1 MSYPLNRDRNRNRG
15 DTNGGGF
22 GPSINFNFAASNTLD
37 PRVTFSR
44 ASNATYVDSTGNLAY
59 APSNLLTYSEQFDNA
74 AWTKVRASV
83 TANSI
88 AAPNNT
94 LTADTLVED
103 TTASNTHLA
112 FSSSITASAGT
123 IYTYTIYAK
132 AAGRNWLNIQ
142 IGTGT
147 EAYGSLVPFCFF
159 NVTDGSIGTFAN
171 CTGIATL
178 VGGGWYRCVLT
189 AIATTVAST
198 TNMRLKLAESSTSD
212 SYTGDGVSGLYLWGA
227 QLNLD
232 GLQPYNSTTVK
243 NLLGYTQE
251 FENAAWTKSNSF
263 IQTNLLTYS
272 EQFDNAAWVK
282 VGMTVT
288 ANAETAP
295 NNTVTGDKLVPD
307 VVTGLPYT
315 FQTITVVSGA
325 NYAWSVYLKAA
336 GYSWVF
342 LDAFDG
348 ANHRTWFDLST
359 GTIGTVEAGNTATI
373 TDVGN
378 GWYRCTIARSSGGVS
393 TAYAVAIVSGN
404 NALNITGNGVSG
416 VFAWGA
422 QLVQGTTPGDY
433 QATTTTTLPV
443 QYRAP
448 DGSLTADKLVET
460 TATGVHYIRQFP
472 NPIGPTCFSVYAKAA
487 ERTAVSLDM
496 FDATNGARRVEFN
509 LSTGAIIATLG
520 AGVTSSIVS
529 MGSGWYRCSMVVP
542 SAAAGGDTKV
552 QLYNGGVSWA
562 GDGTSGVYIWGAQ
575 LSDSASLDP
584 YVYNFAAAP
593 AAAAYYGPR
602 FYYDPS
608 TLAPLGLL
616 IEEQRTNSIRNNTM
630 QGAVAGTPG
639 TAPTNWTI
647 SNPVDGITPQ
657 IVGTGT
663 SNGIQYI
670 DVKYTG
676 TSGTAGATTLI
687 GFEQNAQI
695 AALNGQTWTSSAY
708 VAIVGGSTTNIPALV
723 LRTRFNNAAAANLT
737 TTDVSVAT
745 ATSTLSR
752 FVVTGTATDATTAFV
767 NATIVANFA
776 DNSAIDI
783 TLRIG
788 LPQLEQGATATS
800 VIPTTTA
807 AATRATDTAVMQGA
821 NFSNWYNPV
830 EGTLFVEA
838 ANAQAAPA
846 LFSTDDGTTSNRV
859 ITYFNA
865 ANSPAFR
872 VVSGGVDQ
880 ANFAAG
886 SIAQNA
892 TFRLSA
898 AYQLNNFAASLN
910 GAATVTDT
918 SGTVPTV
925 QTTARLGANVS
936 GATIING
943 YLRRIAYYPRRLSNN
958 ELQAITT

>member
-1 MSYPLNRDRNRNRG
+1 MTFG
-15 DTNGGGF
+15 AGF
-22 GPSINFNFAASNTLD
+22 GFPKARFPMGAGPTLD
-37 PRVTFSR
+37 MDFAGTGTLPPSVTFSR
-44 ASNATYVDSTGNLAY
+44 ASNATYVDSAGNLAY
-59 APSNLLTYSEQFDNA
+59 APSNLLTFSEQFDSA
-74 AWTKVRASV
+74 AWVKVASTV
-83 TANSI
+83 QANSI
-88 AAPNNT
+88 VAPDGTTTADTITFAAAGGDQRATQGGVVLSGAVCTFSVWLKGVAGQTVNIEIETTALTVT
-94 LTADTLVED
+94 LTAAWVRY
-103 TTASNTHLA
+103 S
-112 FSSSITASAGT
+112 
-123 IYTYTIYAK
+123 
-132 AAGRNWLNIQ
+132 
-142 IGTGT
+142 
-147 EAYGSLVPFCFF
+147 
-159 NVTDGSIGTFAN
+159 
-171 CTGIATL
+171 
-178 VGGGWYRCVLT
+178 
-189 AIATTVAST
+189 
-198 TNMRLKLAESSTSD
+198 
-212 SYTGDGVSGLYLWGA
+212 VSGPSAATIAVCRVISRSGNTATVFNLWGA

-272 EQFDNAAWVK
+272 EQFDNAAWGK

-295 NNTVTGDKLVPD
+295 NNTVTGDKLIPD
-307 VVTGLPYT
+307 VVTGLPYAQ
-315 FQTITVVSGA
+315 QTITVVSGA

-378 GWYRCTIARSSGGVS
+378 GWYRCTIARSSGGAS
-393 TAYAVAIVSGN
+393 TSYAVAIVSGN
-404 NALNITGNGVSG
+404 NDLNITGNGVSG

-460 TATGVHYIRQFP
+460 TATGQHRIFLGTSP
-472 NPIGPTCFSVYAKAA
+472 TTNPAATHTVSFYAKAA
-487 ERTAVSLDM
+487 ELTTVYVGM
-496 FDATNGARRVEFN
+496 VEGNTFGRGGNAIFN
-509 LSTGAIIATLG
+509 LSTGTVISAGSGSGGATG
-520 AGVTSSIVS
+520 GSASIVS
-529 MGSGWYRCSMVVP
+529 VGGGWFRCAYTLTLGGS
-542 SAAAGGDTKV
+542 DTRIFTDIN
-552 QLYNGGVSWA
+552 LRSSGTINYT
-562 GDGTSGVYIWGAQ
+562 GDGTSGIYIWGAQ

-602 FYYDPS
+602 FDHNPS

-616 IEEQRTNSIRNNTM
+616 IEEQRTNLFIQNTNFDSISWTKLRSSITADATVSPDGTLTGDKLIASTDVNTSHFVR
-630 QGAVAGTPG
+630 QDSSVTSGATYTQTLYAKAAEYTQIYMGFDGDNATFAGGSVIFTLAG
-639 TAPTNWTI
+639 
-647 SNPVDGITPQ
+647 
-657 IVGTGT
+657 
-663 SNGIQYI
+663 
-670 DVKYTG
+670 
-676 TSGTAGATTLI
+676 SGTAGVPVGSLTSFSITPVRNGWYRCQISAT
-687 GFEQNAQI
+687 
-695 AALNGQTWTSSAY
+695 
-708 VAIVGGSTTNIPALV
+708 AI
-723 LRTRFNNAAAANLT
+723 
-737 TTDVSVAT
+737 AT
-745 ATSTLSR
+745 ATAVFR
-752 FVVTGTATDATTAFV
+752 IQ
-767 NATIVANFA
+767 NATGGTNNFTGDGISGVYIWGA
-776 DNSAIDI
+776 
-783 TLRIG
+783 
-788 LPQLEQGATATS
+788 QLELGAFATS

-892 TFRLSA
+892 TFRLAA

-943 YLRRIAYYPRRLSNN
+943 YLARIAYYPRRLSNN